1 MASVEVMHVDQS
13 EWLGRGAPGG
23 AWEGHC
29 GLLDCSGEDVTGH
42 IRTRPST
49 GNHPSHGNPLQ
60 TRLFNNCVTLCP
72 PRKCPSLFLVIL
84 MLTQQIQ
91 KIKQPWW
98 QKQMPSLGSTTGVP
112 STKLMIQCLEGPRRL
127 LVGS

>member
-1 MASVEVMHVDQS
+1 MEIHCK
-13 EWLGRGAPGG
+13 RG
-23 AWEGHC
+23 
-29 GLLDCSGEDVTGH
+29 
-42 IRTRPST
+42 
-49 GNHPSHGNPLQ
+49 
-60 TRLFNNCVTLCP
+60 LFNNRVTLCP

-84 MLTQQIQ
+84 MLTQRIQ

-112 STKLMIQCLEGPRRL
+112 STKLMIHCLEGPRRL